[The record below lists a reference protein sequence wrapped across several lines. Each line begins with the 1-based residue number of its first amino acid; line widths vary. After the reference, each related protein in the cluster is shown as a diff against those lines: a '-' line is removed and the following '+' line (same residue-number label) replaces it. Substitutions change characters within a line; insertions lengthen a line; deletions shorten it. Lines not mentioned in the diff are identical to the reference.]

1 MLSIDRFRSRK
12 AALIEEKDAKAAQ
25 GIDVT
30 LPGRPLPS
38 GALHPLTQV
47 LEAAVRILRRM
58 GFALATGP
66 EIETE
71 DVVEGGENR
80 FVHRLPKAVKHPKLV
95 LKRGIAPVDSPL
107 VKWCKSVL
115 EGGLS
120 AAIETKELHV
130 RLLNEN
136 KDPLRAW
143 SFVNAYP
150 IKWEIESFNSTKNE
164 VAIEMI
170 ELSYDYSTREN

>member
-1 MLSIDRFRSRK
+1 MAELYPPSAFYFKVIFGK
-12 AALIEEKDAKAAQ
+12 NEERDTSFQ
-25 GIDVT
+25 DVSGI
-30 LPGRPLPS
+30 
-38 GALHPLTQV
+38 
-47 LEAAVRILRRM
+47 
-58 GFALATGP
+58 GP